1 MWWWS
6 EGGGGW
12 DKSAAFNR
20 RNLRYYTGTTAG
32 DVQTHW
38 ALLFLNC
45 CSIFSKKERMN
56 LMGHPFFY
64 KILAQSFGDHCWR
77 GLHLFD
83 SRNHS
88 LDAHPICKET
98 PWGTFGQ
105 DLDGYWFT
113 IDILCKAIINTL
125 HLSKCHKIAKFSKV
139 LLGYAKKC
147 NIIVTAKHCKFFLFT
162 CQGLHRPKTSDDRCG
177 TRL

>member
-1 MWWWS
+1 MFSKEEW
-6 EGGGGW
+6 
-12 DKSAAFNR
+12 
-20 RNLRYYTGTTAG
+20 RNLMPSLSF
-32 DVQTHW
+32 H
-38 ALLFLNC
+38 
-45 CSIFSKKERMN
+45 E
-56 LMGHPFFY
+56 HE
-64 KILAQSFGDHCWR
+64 ILAQSFDDHCWR
-77 GLHLFD
+77 GLHLCD

-113 IDILCKAIINTL
+113 IDILCKAIMNTL

-147 NIIVTAKHCKFFLFT
+147 NIIVTAKHCKFFLYT
-162 CQGLHRPKTSDDRCG
+162 CQGLHQPKNSDDRCD
-177 TRL
+177 TRQYKRRYNARGWS